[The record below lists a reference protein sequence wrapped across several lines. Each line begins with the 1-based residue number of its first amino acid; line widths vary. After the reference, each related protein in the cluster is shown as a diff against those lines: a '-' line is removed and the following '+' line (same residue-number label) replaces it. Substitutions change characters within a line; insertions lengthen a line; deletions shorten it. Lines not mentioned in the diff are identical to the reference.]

1 MKIGQSSFNSCV
13 IWKNNPRVTVTL
25 MVTVTS

>member
-1 MKIGQSSFNSCV
+1 MKIGQSSFNSSA
-13 IWKNNPRVTVTL
+13 IWKNNLQVTVTL